1 MKILVTGFDPFGGES
16 INPAEEAVKRIKEEI
31 NGAKIIKLTIP
42 TVREKSLKAIEDAI
56 QIHKPDIV
64 ISIGQAGGRFDITP
78 ERIAINIDDFRIKDN
93 DGNKPTDEPVR
104 KDGEIAYITSLPV
117 KAMVEHMKKNEVP
130 ASVSYTAGTF
140 VCNHVMYGVLYM
152 IDKKYPNIK
161 GGFIHIPYVTSQVI
175 DKRNMPYMSLD
186 EIVKGLE
193 LAIEACTIYKEDI
206 SISGGEIC

>member
-1 MKILVTGFDPFGGES
+1 MKILITGFDPFGGES
-16 INPAEEAVKRIKEEI
+16 INPAEEAVKRLKDEI

-42 TVREKSLKAIEDAI
+42 TVREKSLKAIEEAI
-56 QIHKPDIV
+56 QSHNPDIV

-78 ERIAINIDDFRIKDN
+78 ERIAINIDDFRITDN
-93 DGNKPTDEPVR
+93 EGNQPTDEPVR
-104 KDGEIAYITSLPV
+104 TDGEIAYVTSLPV
-117 KAMVEHMKKNEVP
+117 KAMVEHMKENGVP

-152 IDKKYPNIK
+152 IDKRYPNIK
-161 GGFIHIPYVTSQVI
+161 GGFIHIPYTTSQVL

-193 LAIEACTIYKEDI
+193 LAIEACTMYKEDI
-206 SISGGEIC
+206 SISGGKIC

>member
-1 MKILVTGFDPFGGES
+1 MKILITGFDPFGGES
-16 INPAEEAVKRIKEEI
+16 INPAEEAVKRLKDEI

-42 TVREKSLKAIEDAI
+42 TVREKSLKAIEEAI
-56 QIHKPDIV
+56 QTYNPDIV

-78 ERIAINIDDFRIKDN
+78 ERIAINIDDFRITDN
-93 DGNKPTDEPVR
+93 EGNQPTDEAVR
-104 KDGEIAYITSLPV
+104 VDGEIAYITSLPV
-117 KAMVEHMKKNEVP
+117 KAMVEHMKENGIP

-161 GGFIHIPYVTSQVI
+161 GGFIHIPYTTSQVL
-175 DKRNMPYMSLD
+175 DKRNMAYMSLD

-193 LAIEACTIYKEDI
+193 LAIEACTMYKEDI